1 MVEAAVLVNERL
13 SGELQQAITA
23 LSWSPGGE
31 FLAIA
36 SAGGELLLLD
46 FPAGCEELLCGNSD
60 ESLSAI
66 GFSADCCFLMAV
78 GQASCLL
85 LWELGGSGLRP
96 MAIEPI
102 SLECGWID
110 QALWQPV
117 GSLLAVGAGREVR
130 LWDSSTRGWFSS
142 RLDLPGTVQ
151 SLAWSADGKQL
162 AASCHGELVVWNPLA
177 SPEIEPLRIPTG
189 SAGLVLAFSPIAD
202 LLACGQMDRSLLVWP
217 QFGQGRPWRF
227 SGFPAKVRSLS
238 WGKNR
243 GRLAPSL
250 AVASAEN
257 VVIWEQRDISER
269 GWHPNPLVWHQE
281 KVQAL
286 SFSPGSS
293 LLASAS
299 ADGTVALWDGRGRLL
314 QPLEGDGQ
322 GFQCLAWRGD
332 GLHLAAGDNQ
342 GSWWLWPVAVPAR
355 EKQNRTGGF
364 GFGQ

>member
-102 SLECGWID
+102 SLECGLID

-130 LWDSSTRGWFSS
+130 LWDSSTRGWFSG

-257 VVIWEQRDISER
+257 VVIW
-269 GWHPNPLVWHQE
+269 
-281 KVQAL
+281 
-286 SFSPGSS
+286 
-293 LLASAS
+293 
-299 ADGTVALWDGRGRLL
+299 
-314 QPLEGDGQ
+314 
-322 GFQCLAWRGD
+322 
-332 GLHLAAGDNQ
+332 
-342 GSWWLWPVAVPAR
+342 
-355 EKQNRTGGF
+355 
-364 GFGQ
+364 

>member
-1 MVEAAVLVNERL
+1 MVETAVLVNKRL

-46 FPAGCEELLCGNSD
+46 FPAGCEELLCGNND
-60 ESLSAI
+60 KSLSAI

-78 GQASCLL
+78 GQAEQLL
-85 LWELGGSGLRP
+85 LWQLGGSGIRPIPIDPIP
-96 MAIEPI
+96 MA
-102 SLECGWID
+102 CGWID

-130 LWDSSTRGWFSS
+130 LWDSSTRGWFSG

-162 AASCHGELVVWNPLA
+162 AASCHGELVVWNPLV
-177 SPEIEPLRIPTG
+177 SPQVEPLRIPTG

-202 LLACGQMDRSLLVWP
+202 LLACGQMDRSLMLWP

-238 WGKNR
+238 WGMNR

-355 EKQNRTGGF
+355 EKQKRTAGF